1 MNFKTLHLF
10 KHTTP
15 KGWQNLALAATLTFY
30 LVLSI
35 FLVNTEFCG
44 HLGHDYCAY
53 WSAGKIMREESFGA
67 IYNPER
73 LLPLQENLFPQ
84 SDHPDIPFEVI
95 PLPYLPVFLLPFYP
109 LSLFSPSVSFALWT
123 LINLVGLILY
133 LRFFAQKTMSASPPA
148 RLILM
153 LTLSLPVFVNL
164 YQGQLN
170 LLLMVCAGE
179 FMRGMLAE
187 KPLKAGLWLG
197 GWLLKPQIL
206 ILILPFLL
214 FRRELK
220 TLAGFAVSTLA
231 VLGTSF
237 ALVGME
243 GALALK
249 DIWLDSS
256 AGGQASNAGVMMNW
270 RMLGENIGRLTT
282 PTVGWAVIIL
292 GTLLTISLAL
302 VFFLNKKEWD
312 NDRFAIAL
320 LGLFT
325 ATCVIAWH
333 AHVHTAVILIPPILY
348 LLLNHRLNQK
358 LFSLWL
364 FVPPFFQFV
373 GYILAATIEINN
385 YLDGIFLVYLFGGIT
400 GLFSNILLFWWAITN
415 LFQRDIQ
422 FRKINEFGDQ

>member
-1 MNFKTLHLF
+1 MMTQHERPFHSI
-10 KHTTP
+10 TP
-15 KGWQNLALAATLTFY
+15 KGWQNLAMAATLTFY
-30 LVLSI
+30 LILSI
-35 FLVNTEFCG
+35 FLLNTEFCG

-53 WSAGKIMREESFGA
+53 WSAGKIMREDSFGA
-67 IYNPER
+67 VYKPDR
-73 LLPLQENLFPQ
+73 LLPLQENLYPQ

-109 LSLFSPSVSFALWT
+109 LSLFSPPGSFALWT
-123 LINLVGLILY
+123 LINLVGMIFY
-133 LRFFAQKTMSASPPA
+133 LCFFAKKTMGESPPA

-170 LLLMVCAGE
+170 LWLMVCAGE

-220 TLAGFAVSTLA
+220 ALIGFAVSALA

-249 DIWLDSS
+249 DIWLGSS

-270 RMLGENIGRLTT
+270 RMLGENVGRFTT
-282 PTVGWAVIIL
+282 PTAGWAVIIL

-302 VFFLNKKEWD
+302 VFFRNKKEWD
-312 NDRFAIAL
+312 NTRFAIAL
-320 LGLFT
+320 LGLFA

-333 AHVHTAVILIPPILY
+333 AHVHTAMILIPPIFF
-348 LLLNHRLNQK
+348 LLEHNQLDRR

-364 FVPPFFQFV
+364 FVPPFFQLV
-373 GYILAATIEINN
+373 GYLLAGTIHFNN
-385 YLDGIFLVYLFGGIT
+385 YLDGIYLVYFLGGIT
-400 GLFSNILLFWWAITN
+400 GLLSNLLLLGLAS
-415 LFQRDIQ
+415 
-422 FRKINEFGDQ
+422 RKFTQTENKDL